1 VTKNAL
7 LILSSLVI
15 TLALLEG
22 VFRLGA
28 IDLRFVRSALF
39 YQEADLDVHQ
49 CSSDPFLHYELKPGA
64 SMQGIRP
71 GGVPTRITIDERGA
85 RYPSHAVR
93 KEPGTFRILCFGG
106 STMYGA
112 GVNDDETIAAAL
124 EARLNRLSAE
134 DHSAAPRRYEVWN
147 FGTSA
152 YTLGQAAYL
161 ARHQLAVLNPDLIV
175 VQLHNVGRRPFLPV
189 RVCDDI
195 DLAMQTDGV
204 SDFFLEQFP
213 APDFLSDDSHRAL
226 VVHSALYRAL
236 VTLLVRS
243 PDGAPCPYCDR
254 LSDEQARLLLRAA
267 HDRAVPVLFVAVPN
281 DGGAIPAS
289 AYPELPPSQF
299 IDLYRPNR
307 EPEFYEIH
315 PPAATLD
322 EYAALLID
330 SMRAR
335 GFLPL
340 NDPLRR

>member
-7 LILSSLVI
+7 LILSSLLI

-195 DLAMQTDGV
+195 DLAIV
-204 SDFFLEQFP
+204 I
-213 APDFLSDDSHRAL
+213 
-226 VVHSALYRAL
+226 
-236 VTLLVRS
+236 S
-243 PDGAPCPYCDR
+243 PMTASPF
-254 LSDEQARLLLRAA
+254 AA
-267 HDRAVPVLFVAVPN
+267 
-281 DGGAIPAS
+281 
-289 AYPELPPSQF
+289 
-299 IDLYRPNR
+299 
-307 EPEFYEIH
+307 
-315 PPAATLD
+315 
-322 EYAALLID
+322 
-330 SMRAR
+330 
-335 GFLPL
+335 
-340 NDPLRR
+340 